1 MPFGS
6 EAFIRTRKWAAMTDN
21 PTLTRRGLIVAGS
34 VTVAGASALALAA
47 CSPSAEETPGAAPS
61 KSAGLEPGTELAR
74 LSDIPVGGSLGVQ
87 IGGSAVLLSQ
97 PEEGKAMAFSA
108 ICRHQGCVVAAA
120 GASFDCPCHGSRYD
134 AATGAVLNGP
144 ATNPLIEIKVAV
156 EGDSIVVA

>member
-1 MPFGS
+1 MCHS
-6 EAFIRTRKWAAMTDN
+6 TTRKWATMSQN
-21 PTLTRRGLIVAGS
+21 PILTRRGLIVTGS
-34 VTVAGASALALAA
+34 ATVAGASAFALAA
-47 CSPSAEETPGAAPS
+47 CAPAGPGDAAVAPS
-61 KSAGLEPGTELAR
+61 KAAGLASGTELAR

-134 AATGAVLNGP
+134 AATGDVLNGP
-144 ATNPLIEIKVAV
+144 STRPLIPIKVTV
-156 EGDSIVVA
+156 TDDRIVVA

>member
-1 MPFGS
+1 MRHS
-6 EAFIRTRKWAAMTDN
+6 TTRKWATMSQN

-34 VTVAGASALALAA
+34 ATVAGASAFALAA
-47 CSPSAEETPGAAPS
+47 CAPTGPDDAAVAPS
-61 KSAGLEPGTELAR
+61 KAAGLTPGTELAR
-74 LSDIPVGGSLGVQ
+74 LSDVPVGGSLGVQ

-134 AATGAVLNGP
+134 AATGDVLNGP
-144 ATNPLIEIKVAV
+144 STRPLIPIEITVS
-156 EGDSIVVA
+156 EDRIVVA

>member
-1 MPFGS
+1 VTES
-6 EAFIRTRKWAAMTDN
+6 SI
-21 PTLTRRGLIVAGS
+21 LTRRGLIVAGGA
-34 VTVAGASALALAA
+34 TMIGASALTLTA
-47 CSPSAEETPGAAPS
+47 CAPS
-61 KSAGLEPGTELAR
+61 SDDKAPRPSKPAGLAPGTVLAKV
-74 LSDIPVGGSLGVQ
+74 SAVPVGGSLGVQ
-87 IGGSAVLLSQ
+87 IGGSALLLSQ
-97 PEEGKAMAFSA
+97 PEEGKVMGFSA

>member
-1 MPFGS
+1 
-6 EAFIRTRKWAAMTDN
+6 MTVN
-21 PTLTRRGLIVAGS
+21 PTLTRRGLIVAGG

-47 CSPSAEETPGAAPS
+47 CSTPAGQAPGEAPS
-61 KSAGLEPGTELAR
+61 KAAGLEPGTELAR

-144 ATNPLIEIKVAV
+144 STLPLIPIEVTV
-156 EGDSIVVA
+156 SDDRVVVS